1 MDESNGTV
9 RNLDEHAALRTILDG
24 TATGTGEQFFVSLVE
39 NLATALNTYGAWVA
53 EYLEDT
59 RRLRAIAFR
68 MNNRWIQDYE
78 YSIEGTAC
86 ADVIDQVR
94 MVHIP
99 DRVLEIYPGDSDFRG
114 AGACSYLGIPLLDV
128 DKRIL
133 GHMAVMD
140 TRPMPEDQ
148 RMLAIFRIFAARATA
163 ELQRLRAEKEL
174 REREQK
180 LGRLVDSAMDAIL
193 ELDDQLKVTQI
204 NPAAEKMF
212 RCRGIQIIGQ
222 NFSRF
227 LSQEGHSKL
236 SNIVKQLDA
245 RPEGRQYLWIPGG
258 LKAVCAEG
266 LEFPAEATLSK
277 SQTNRQVFYTLIVR
291 DVNERLQAEQK
302 IQSLTSEAEYLREE
316 LRALEGFDEII
327 GNSEALLN
335 TLREI
340 RQVAE
345 TDSTVLILG
354 ETGTGKELVARA
366 IHAAS
371 RRRDKPL
378 IKVNCAAIP
387 ATLMESEF
395 FGHEPGAFTGAT
407 KKRDGRFML
416 ANGGSIFLDEIGELP
431 VDLQA
436 KLLRVLQEGE
446 FEPVGS
452 SRSIKVDVRILTATN
467 QDLRRAVQE
476 GKFREDLYYRLNV
489 FPVEIPPLRERQED
503 IPILASAFA
512 KRFAKRMG
520 KNIEALSESCIRRLR
535 GYSWPGNVREL
546 QNVIERAMITSHD
559 GKLNL
564 DRALPDDLDAPMEK
578 HFTGDSDTNIL
589 TQSELEAMERK
600 NIQKALEATGWKVS
614 GKDGAASLL
623 EMNPS
628 TLTSRMKTLGIRRPQ
643 S

>member
-1 MDESNGTV
+1 MNAMDESKEIV

-68 MNNRWIQDYE
+68 MNNRWVQDYE
-78 YSIEGTAC
+78 YSIEGTPC

-94 MVHIP
+94 MIHIP
-99 DRVLEIYPGDSDFRG
+99 DRVLDLYQNDSDLR
-114 AGACSYLGIPLLDV
+114 ATGACSYLGIPLLDV

-148 RMLAIFRIFAARATA
+148 RMLAIFRIFASRATA
-163 ELQRLRAEKEL
+163 ELQRLQAEKEL

-193 ELDDQLKVTQI
+193 ELDDQLKVTQM

-212 RCRGIQIIGQ
+212 RCRGIQMIGKD
-222 NFSRF
+222 FSRF
-227 LSQEGHSKL
+227 LSHEGHGKL
-236 SNIVKQLDA
+236 NNIVKQLDA

-258 LKAVCAEG
+258 LQAVSGEG

-277 SQTNRQVFYTLIVR
+277 SQTNRQIFYTLIVR

-302 IQSLTSEAEYLREE
+302 IQSLTNEAEYLREE

-327 GNSEALLN
+327 GNSDALLR

-345 TDSTVLILG
+345 TDATVLILG
-354 ETGTGKELVARA
+354 ETGTGKELIARA
-366 IHAAS
+366 IHTAS

-395 FGHEPGAFTGAT
+395 FGHEAGAFTGAT

-416 ANGGSIFLDEIGELP
+416 ANGGSIFLDEIGELT

-452 SRSIKVDVRILTATN
+452 SRSIKVDVRILAATN
-467 QDLRRAVQE
+467 QDLRHAVRKE
-476 GKFREDLYYRLNV
+476 SF
-489 FPVEIPPLRERQED
+489 ERTFIID
-503 IPILASAFA
+503 
-512 KRFAKRMG
+512 
-520 KNIEALSESCIRRLR
+520 
-535 GYSWPGNVREL
+535 
-546 QNVIERAMITSHD
+546 
-559 GKLNL
+559 
-564 DRALPDDLDAPMEK
+564 
-578 HFTGDSDTNIL
+578 
-589 TQSELEAMERK
+589 
-600 NIQKALEATGWKVS
+600 
-614 GKDGAASLL
+614 
-623 EMNPS
+623 
-628 TLTSRMKTLGIRRPQ
+628 
-643 S
+643 

>member
-1 MDESNGTV
+1 MDQSNEAV

-53 EYLEDT
+53 EYLEDV

-68 MNNRWIQDYE
+68 MNNRWVQDYE

-114 AGACSYLGIPLLDV
+114 VGACSYLGIPLLDV

-140 TRPMPEDQ
+140 TRPMPEDP
-148 RMLAIFRIFAARATA
+148 RMLAIFRIFASRATA

-193 ELDDQLKVTQI
+193 ELDDQLKVTQM

-212 RCRGIQIIGQ
+212 RCRGIQMIGKE
-222 NFSRF
+222 FSRF
-227 LSQEGHSKL
+227 LSREGHGKL
-236 SNIVKQLDA
+236 NNIVKQLDA

-258 LKAVCAEG
+258 LQAVSGEG
-266 LEFPAEATLSK
+266 FEFPAEATLSK
-277 SQTNRQVFYTLIVR
+277 SQTNRQIFYTLIVR

-302 IQSLTSEAEYLREE
+302 IQSLTNEAEYLREE

-327 GNSEALLN
+327 GNSDVLLR

-345 TDSTVLILG
+345 TDTTVLILG
-354 ETGTGKELVARA
+354 ETGTGKELIARA

-371 RRRDKPL
+371 RRSDKQL

-395 FGHEPGAFTGAT
+395 FGHEAGAFTGAT

-416 ANGGSIFLDEIGELP
+416 ANGGSIFLDEIGELT

-452 SRSIKVDVRILTATN
+452 SRSIKVDVRILAATN
-467 QDLRRAVQE
+467 QDLRHAVQE

-489 FPVEIPPLRERQED
+489 FPVEIPPLRDRRED

-512 KRFAKRMG
+512 VKFAKRMG
-520 KNIEALSESCIRRLR
+520 KDVEALSDSSIQKLR
-535 GYSWPGNVREL
+535 SYSWPGNVREL
-546 QNVIERAMITSHD
+546 QNVIERAMITARD

-564 DRALPDDLDAPMEK
+564 DRALPDNSDAPIEK
-578 HFTGDSDTNIL
+578 GSSYNQNANIL
-589 TQSELEAMERK
+589 TLSELEDMERK
-600 NIQKALEATGWKVS
+600 NIQKALEASGWKVS

-623 EMNPS
+623 GMNSS
-628 TLTSRMKTLGIRRPQ
+628 TLNSRMKTLGIRRPQ